1 MADKSAFEAALA
13 QARAA
18 AQKFREEGKLPP
30 EEKVVKPVAPAGS
43 QQIIAAGGQEYR
55 DLGLGNTYRRHS
67 RAIEQGPSS
76 GGGGGSFGGGGGSHH
91 SGGGGSH
98 GGGGSG
104 GAISRFSGPAIGR
117 GGGHGGSNYSRPMR
131 EFTPDQFNKNSYNSS
146 FQRSD
151 GIGPQGAPSGGRDRS
166 PVGNRGG
173 NFRGRGR
180 GGHGGDPRAM
190 DERRNRYSGNQNP
203 WGDDNGGGGR
213 DPWGAV
219 SGVSYRGKR
228 GRNQNNDDG
237 EFEEHDPDQDYKI
250 FVGGLHKDTTT
261 ESLQAYFEQYG
272 KIKYCQVKLD
282 PASGASRG
290 FGFILYEQTDSVDN
304 VIKNLPHT
312 VDGKRVDAKRQHFK
326 SKDKDDKLFVGGI
339 PSDFTDGQ
347 LADYFSP
354 YGMVDAVERPRDQT
368 TGMAKGFAFIT
379 FKDPAVV
386 ETIVGQRWLTL
397 PNGARIECKK
407 QHQYQ
412 GKSKNQNQ
420 YADTS
425 GSVYMDH
432 HGMAYVGDDW
442 QNFDWTKA
450 AEPQQQDPMAGG
462 MNFPGMEGMSQK
474 EMKKACKKMMK
485 QWSQMMNMMATGDMS
500 AMMGGGGDGSG
511 MSQEQMQQ
519 MMAQMGGGGAVPPPP
534 PDY

>member
-76 GGGGGSFGGGGGSHH
+76 GGGGGSYGGGGGGSHH
-91 SGGGGSH
+91 SGGG
-98 GGGGSG
+98 SG
-104 GAISRFSGPAIGR
+104 GAVSRFSGPSIGR
-117 GGGHGGSNYSRPMR
+117 GGGQGGSNYSRPMR
-131 EFTPDQFNKNSYNSS
+131 EFTPDQFNKNSYNNS

-173 NFRGRGR
+173 NYRGGRGR

-237 EFEEHDPDQDYKI
+237 DFEEHDPDQDYKI

-261 ESLQAYFEQYG
+261 ESLQA
-272 KIKYCQVKLD
+272 
-282 PASGASRG
+282 
-290 FGFILYEQTDSVDN
+290 
-304 VIKNLPHT
+304 
-312 VDGKRVDAKRQHFK
+312 
-326 SKDKDDKLFVGGI
+326 
-339 PSDFTDGQ
+339 
-347 LADYFSP
+347 
-354 YGMVDAVERPRDQT
+354 
-368 TGMAKGFAFIT
+368 
-379 FKDPAVV
+379 
-386 ETIVGQRWLTL
+386 
-397 PNGARIECKK
+397 
-407 QHQYQ
+407 
-412 GKSKNQNQ
+412 
-420 YADTS
+420 
-425 GSVYMDH
+425 
-432 HGMAYVGDDW
+432 
-442 QNFDWTKA
+442 
-450 AEPQQQDPMAGG
+450 
-462 MNFPGMEGMSQK
+462 
-474 EMKKACKKMMK
+474 
-485 QWSQMMNMMATGDMS
+485 
-500 AMMGGGGDGSG
+500 
-511 MSQEQMQQ
+511 
-519 MMAQMGGGGAVPPPP
+519 
-534 PDY
+534 